1 MNQKIDQTL
10 SYYLLKRKEIMDF
23 VNSNNKLTSDEIIDK
38 GGQLEIL
45 EFKITA
51 LEIAKVS

>member
-10 SYYLLKRKEIMDF
+10 AYYLLKRREKMDF

-51 LEIAKVS
+51 LEIAKLS